1 MACISRCCGVELRLR
16 DSWGAKNTSK
26 LELTGTG
33 DTSTGGGGGGGGT
46 SEGSELRSTTTWSL
60 TRGASG
66 WHAELQ
72 TDPTSHIDWSK
83 IALLDHIGAG
93 ANGDVYRAT
102 YAGTE
107 VAVKLLRKRQLTSR
121 ERRLLIDECRLM
133 LQLRH
138 PHVLS
143 MIGFTSDL
151 VMNHGMVMELML
163 TSLQQLID
171 SEVDVLTWATPLL
184 QLAADTAKGM
194 AYLHDR
200 QILHRDLKPDNVLL
214 SGFRDAD
221 GRHSGLRAKVADF
234 GESRVLADANASA
247 MTMTVAGTPSF
258 MAPEVLRQE
267 RYGSEADVWSFGG
280 MLVQMATRK
289 PPYQAL
295 LDESAGL
302 PVYVIMQRVAQGELR
317 PTHGVAEN
325 TEWPPEV
332 ERIATACVA
341 ADRDERPNFQTIVRE
356 LDALSRA
363 HTTVSTAS
371 RATPSARP
379 TDGGAPPTPP
389 KSATGGRSSGGRD
402 RRKLSLV
409 ASLRRGISALAG
421 SRRAGSCEASGQG
434 TAPPA
439 VAASA
444 SASGGSYRV
453 ELELGAPPPAPRPS
467 AGPPSLRAVE
477 EV

>member
-1 MACISRCCGVELRLR
+1 MRL
-16 DSWGAKNTSK
+16 
-26 LELTGTG
+26 
-33 DTSTGGGGGGGGT
+33 
-46 SEGSELRSTTTWSL
+46 
-60 TRGASG
+60 
-66 WHAELQ
+66 
-72 TDPTSHIDWSK
+72 
-83 IALLDHIGAG
+83 
-93 ANGDVYRAT
+93 
-102 YAGTE
+102 
-107 VAVKLLRKRQLTSR
+107 LLRKRQLTSR

-258 MAPEVLRQE
+258 MAPEVLRQAL
-267 RYGSEADVWSFGG
+267 RLEADVEFPGRRADG
-280 MLVQMATRK
+280 DAEAAV
-289 PPYQAL
+289 QAL

-302 PVYVIMQRVAQGELR
+302 PVYVIMQRVAQGE
-317 PTHGVAEN
+317 P
-325 TEWPPEV
+325 
-332 ERIATACVA
+332 
-341 ADRDERPNFQTIVRE
+341 
-356 LDALSRA
+356 
-363 HTTVSTAS
+363 
-371 RATPSARP
+371 
-379 TDGGAPPTPP
+379 
-389 KSATGGRSSGGRD
+389 
-402 RRKLSLV
+402 
-409 ASLRRGISALAG
+409 
-421 SRRAGSCEASGQG
+421 
-434 TAPPA
+434 APPA
-439 VAASA
+439 SPRTPVAAR
-444 SASGGSYRV
+444 GGAHRHRLSPPTTSVPTSDDRPRARRPLARAHHGLDGVAGDAVGAATAAADAAKVRRV
-453 ELELGAPPPAPRPS
+453 ADPR
-467 AGPPSLRAVE
+467 G
-477 EV
+477 